1 MKIRIVD
8 LMDHYYGDTGKLDAP
23 RARGTAPKTQFAP
36 RGPHRALLM
45 AAVLLLVVTG
55 GVALGL
61 GLGRTPNGAEALTEG
76 GSAAESIQEMQSA
89 QEAVSVQETLPSEL
103 SGIVPEIENQQAAPE
118 GMVQAGIRAQ
128 VIDGAYDIGA
138 TSCEGNLLYVGGSY
152 YTMTENGPEPVEVQN
167 LTTTVEL
174 YGTWNVSLDYAVI
187 DGELCFRTLKR
198 PNNFDSATAYVLKG
212 SSDTV
217 MLMIFRQDMAIVDRC
232 SYMFFYNIFTGEIT
246 DPLANVPE
254 LFDHGSM
261 SSVRFNNSCTRALVH
276 YYGVD
281 DMEQGDNY
289 TYVCDLATGEMQ
301 RVSTLLEPYLPEDEA
316 DGTVWYENSMAMWAD
331 DDTLLLWQVR
341 SVPQGNIEEMTDK
354 EILEQDP
361 WDRSVW
367 LFAYNVAAGELQY
380 MKQNVDMQPMNMGTG
395 DFGNRYLHYCE
406 YDPTRFRIV
415 NAYTGE
421 AYTVDMSVGSPSGND
436 WSCSESKWIIRD
448 GNAICLVDDTQMAW
462 TDLGAEL
469 AWPEEAVNYVHL
481 VTDDWLCLMTE
492 TQVYCYRI
500 PDDLSMTPWSPE

>member
-1 MKIRIVD
+1 MKIRIID

-23 RARGTAPKTQFAP
+23 RMQGTAKETQPAS
-36 RGPHRALLM
+36 RRVHRALLV
-45 AAVLLLVVTG
+45 AAALLLVVTG
-55 GVALGL
+55 GVALRM
-61 GLGRTPNGAEALTEG
+61 GLGRTPDGAGALTEG
-76 GSAAESIQEMQSA
+76 GSAVESAQEMQSA
-89 QEAVSVQETLPSEL
+89 EEAVSVQETLTAEL
-103 SGIVPEIENQQAAPE
+103 PETAPEIENQEEAPE
-118 GMVQAGIRAQ
+118 GVAPAGIQAQ
-128 VIDGAYDIGA
+128 VIDSAYDIDA
-138 TSCEGNLLYVGGSY
+138 TSCEGNLLYAGGSY
-152 YTMTENGPEPVEVQN
+152 YTMTEDGPEPVEVQN

-198 PNNFDSATAYVLKG
+198 PNDFDSATAYVLKG

-217 MLMIFRQDMAIVDRC
+217 MLMIFRQDMALVDRC
-232 SYMFFYNIFTGEIT
+232 AYMFFYNIFTGEIT

-261 SSVRFNNSCTRALVH
+261 SSVRFNDSCTRALVH
-276 YYGVD
+276 YFGVD

-289 TYVCDLATGEMQ
+289 TYVCDLTTGEMQ

-341 SVPQGNIEEMTDK
+341 SVPQGNIEEMTDE

-361 WDRSVW
+361 WERSVW

-380 MKQNVDMQPMNMGTG
+380 MKQNVDTHPMNMGTG
-395 DFGNRYLHYCE
+395 DFGHRYLHYCGE
-406 YDPTRFRIV
+406 ELSRFRIV
-415 NAYTGE
+415 DACTGE
-421 AYTVDMSVGSPSGND
+421 AYTVDMDSASPIGND
-436 WSCSESKWIIRD
+436 WSCSESKCIIRD
-448 GNAICLVDDTQMAW
+448 GQAICLLDDTQMGW
-462 TDLGAEL
+462 TDLGAEIV
-469 AWPEEAVNYVHL
+469 WPEEDVNYVHL
-481 VTDDWLCLMTE
+481 VNDDWLCLMTE

-500 PDDLSMTPWSPE
+500 PDDLSLTPWSPE